1 MTRCPYKPTPRPDTI
16 RTTATILLADRLSL
30 KIMTEPS
37 SPNTGTNNDNGATV
51 DTGYRFR
58 SEFHTH

>member
-1 MTRCPYKPTPRPDTI
+1 MK
-16 RTTATILLADRLSL
+16 TTAAILLSDRLSL

-37 SPNTGTNNDNGATV
+37 RPNTGTNNDNGATV

-58 SEFHTH
+58 SEFHTQ